1 MTKNLRHKYLVKVR
15 SYPKAK
21 VSCMAD
27 HVKPTIREEI
37 PDNIILH
44 TGTNELRSEKTSSQI
59 AKSIIDLA
67 MSIKND
73 VTSVIV
79 SSIVPRFD
87 EFNNKANEVNN
98 RLVHMCRERNI
109 PFISHT
115 ETIDPNKHLN
125 ESKLHLNFN
134 GLKIF
139 AENVSTFLSEFD

>member
-79 SSIVPRFD
+79 SSIV
-87 EFNNKANEVNN
+87 N
-98 RLVHMCRERNI
+98 
-109 PFISHT
+109 
-115 ETIDPNKHLN
+115 
-125 ESKLHLNFN
+125 SKLPFSPY
-134 GLKIF
+134 
-139 AENVSTFLSEFD
+139 V